1 VTSPGGTEHGPGA
14 VPGRWRLGRR
24 PLVGGVEI
32 LGGRLRRE
40 LARNTQAD
48 ETVRFCVR
56 GKAGHALV
64 CLGDRLLIVKHGA
77 RAGAAFGTM
86 AATIFYRDVTGIQV
100 RMHLL
105 SGWIEISTP
114 SFQGTERK
122 RPAQGRP
129 AARHGVIAQPN
140 CISVRRRHVELYHLA
155 LSELRRLVA
164 DAKLEHGEQGVVA
177 QLDQLG
183 ALYRRGVVDDREFA
197 LAKARILGGAPGEVT
212 RLARPA

>member
-1 VTSPGGTEHGPGA
+1 M
-14 VPGRWRLGRR
+14 
-24 PLVGGVEI
+24 EI

-164 DAKLEHGEQGVVA
+164 DAKLEHGAAGVVTELERLA
-177 QLDQLG
+177 
-183 ALYRRGVVDDREFA
+183 ALHRRGAVDDREFA
-197 LAKARILGGAPGEVT
+197 LAKSRLLDDGRDALDG
-212 RLARPA
+212 LARPA

>member
-1 VTSPGGTEHGPGA
+1 VASPAAAEHGPGV
-14 VPGRWRLGRR
+14 VPGRWRFGRR

-32 LGGRLRRE
+32 LGGRLGRE
-40 LARNTQAD
+40 LGRNTLAD
-48 ETVRFCVR
+48 EAVRFCVR

-64 CLGDRLLIVKHGA
+64 CLGDRLLILKRGV

-86 AATIFYRDVTGIQV
+86 SATIFYRDVTGIQV
-100 RMHLL
+100 RMHLI

-129 AARHGVIAQPN
+129 AARHGVINQPN
-140 CISVRRRHVELYHLA
+140 CISVQRRHVELYHVA

-164 DAKLEHGEQGVVA
+164 DAKLEHGPSGVVT
-177 QLDQLG
+177 QLERLA
-183 ALYRRGVVDDREFA
+183 ALHRRGAVDDREFA
-197 LAKARILGGAPGEVT
+197 LAKSRLLEGGRDTLDG
-212 RLARPA
+212 LARPA